1 MTGTHLHTLELDPP
15 SPALGSV
22 IWMHGLGADATDFLN
37 VPAQLGLPAEFPIR
51 YIFPN
56 APEIPVTINMGT
68 VMRAWYDITTFEPRA
83 QDEPGIRLSAQHITE
98 LIDFEATR
106 GVPTNKIVLAG
117 FSQGGAMSLF
127 TGLRYQKTLAGILC
141 LSAYLPLLKVFSDE
155 VSAAN
160 ARVPIFQ
167 AHGVKDTVVTY
178 VSGRRTCEHLESAGY
193 PVEWHEY
200 QMAHQVCQEEL
211 CDIASWLR
219 NVFDMSS
226 IVETQDEKI

>member
-1 MTGTHLHTLELDPP
+1 MTGTHLHTLELDPS

-22 IWMHGLGADATDFLN
+22 IWMHGLGADATDFRN
-37 VPAQLGLPAEFPIR
+37 IPTQLGLPAEFPIR

-68 VMRAWYDITTFEPRA
+68 VMRAWYDITTLNAHA
-83 QDEPGIRLSAQHITE
+83 QDEPGIRLSAKHITE
-98 LIDFEATR
+98 LIDLEVSR
-106 GVPTNKIVLAG
+106 GVSTNKIVLAG

-127 TGLRYQKTLAGILC
+127 TGLRHPKTLAGILC
-141 LSAYLPLLKVFSDE
+141 LSAYLPLLDSFSGE

-167 AHGVKDTVVTY
+167 GHGVQDTVVTY
-178 VSGRRTCEHLESAGY
+178 VTGRRTCEQLESAGY

-200 QMAHQVCQEEL
+200 EMAHQVCHEEL
-211 CDIASWLR
+211 SDIASWLR
-219 NVFDMSS
+219 NVFELSS
-226 IVETQDEKI
+226 VVEARNEKL